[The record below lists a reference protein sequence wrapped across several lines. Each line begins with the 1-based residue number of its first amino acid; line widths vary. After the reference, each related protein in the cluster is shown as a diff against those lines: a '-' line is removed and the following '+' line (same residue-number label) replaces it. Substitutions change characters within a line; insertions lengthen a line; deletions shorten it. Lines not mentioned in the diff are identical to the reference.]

1 MIYDDKDKKPKPTRA
16 QRREIRKEIR
26 GKKKFIKWSGLTPEE
41 AEKPYKSYS
50 QTTKK

>member
-1 MIYDDKDKKPKPTRA
+1 MMMYEEKDKKPKLTRA
-16 QRREIRKEIR
+16 KRKEIR
-26 GKKKFIKWSGLTPEE
+26 RKKKFIKWSGLTPQE

>member
-1 MIYDDKDKKPKPTRA
+1 MDEEKDKKPKLTRA
-16 QRREIRKEIR
+16 ERKEKR
-26 GKKKFIKWSGLTPEE
+26 KKKKFIKWSGLTPQE